1 MLRRDFL
8 KLSAI
13 ACAVST
19 LPAWSRVATAAENE
33 TILAI
38 PPLLEPDAQGNI
50 QITIKQGS
58 SIFIPGKKTST
69 WGYNGDLLGPAL
81 SLRKGQNVNINITN
95 QLPEGTTVH
104 WHGLEISGEQDGG
117 PQAII
122 APGANRKV
130 NFTVDQPESTCWFHP
145 HTHGK
150 TGYQVAMGL
159 AGLVLIKDEDSTKH
173 GLPSSWGVDDI
184 PVILQ
189 DKRLNDDG
197 QIDYQLDVMSAAVGW
212 FGDIMLTNGA
222 TYPKHIA
229 PKGWIRLRLLNGCNA
244 RSLNISTSDGRKMY
258 VVASDGGLLA
268 KPITL
273 TELPILMGERF
284 EVLID
289 ASDGQTF
296 DLVTLPVEQMGMTI
310 APFDRPLPVLRIETT
325 MSPSK
330 GQLPAEL
337 AMMPAIPALAGL
349 NRRQFHLMM
358 DMRLDMQGMMMLREK
373 YGSQAMGSMGGHG
386 AMMGNMEGHG
396 AMMGGGNMMN
406 HGSMNHSSMNHSS
419 MGHGSMNHGNMS
431 GGMGNS
437 DNNCGAAAGELD
449 IHNANTIN
457 GQAFSMEHSAFTA
470 PINQQEIWVISG
482 QGDMMLHPFHVHGTR
497 FRILTENGKPVE
509 PHRQGWKDIV
519 KVEGDVSEVL
529 VEFKHPATAQHP
541 YMAHCHLLEH
551 EDTGMMMGF
560 AVS

>member
-1 MLRRDFL
+1 MLRRDFI

-13 ACAVST
+13 TYAASA
-19 LPAWSRVATAAENE
+19 LPIWSRIAVAAENYP
-33 TILAI
+33 TLAI

-50 QITIKQGS
+50 QLAIKQGAS
-58 SIFIPGKKTST
+58 QFVPGKKTTT

-81 SLRKGQNVNINITN
+81 SLKKGQSVNIHIAN
-95 QLPEGTTVH
+95 QLPEDTTVH

-122 APGANRKV
+122 KPGASRQV
-130 NFTVDQPESTCWFHP
+130 NFTIDQPEATCWFHP

-159 AGLVLIKDEDSTKH
+159 AGLVIIKDEQSDKH
-173 GLPSSWGVDDI
+173 GLPSQWGVDDI

-189 DKRLNDDG
+189 DKRLKDDG

-212 FGDIMLTNGA
+212 FGDLMLTNGA
-222 TYPKHIA
+222 VFPKHVA
-229 PKGWIRLRLLNGCNA
+229 PKSWLRLRLLNGCNA

-268 KPITL
+268 EPIAV

-289 ASDGQTF
+289 ARDGRSF
-296 DLVTLPVEQMGMTI
+296 DLLTLPVNQMGMTI
-310 APFDRPLPVLRIETT
+310 APFNQPLPVLHIETT
-325 MSPSK
+325 MGTGAGKLSE
-330 GQLPAEL
+330 QLATLPAL
-337 AMMPAIPALAGL
+337 PSLAGL
-349 NRRQFHLMM
+349 TRRRFHLMM
-358 DMRLDMQGMMMLREK
+358 DMRLDMQGMMMLRER
-373 YGSQAMGSMGGHG
+373 YGEQAMGHMGGHG
-386 AMMGNMEGHG
+386 GMMQGH
-396 AMMGGGNMMN
+396 MMSNGENGGMGM
-406 HGSMNHSSMNHSS
+406 
-419 MGHGSMNHGNMS
+419 MGHGNM
-431 GGMGNS
+431 GGMRNGGGH
-437 DNNCGAAAGELD
+437 CGTGSGELD

-457 GQAFSMEHSAFTA
+457 GRAFSMTEAAFDA
-470 PINQQEIWVISG
+470 PMNRQEIWVISG
-482 QGDMMLHPFHVHGTR
+482 RGDMMLHPFHVHGTR
-497 FRILTENGKPVE
+497 FRILKENGKVVE

-519 KVEGDVSEVL
+519 KVEGQVSEVL
-529 VEFKHPATAQHP
+529 VEFKHPATKAHP

-560 AVS
+560 TVS

>member
-1 MLRRDFL
+1 MLRRDFI

-13 ACAVST
+13 TYAASA
-19 LPAWSRVATAAENE
+19 LPIWSRIAVAAENYP
-33 TILAI
+33 TLAI

-50 QITIKQGS
+50 QLAIKQGAS
-58 SIFIPGKKTST
+58 QFVPGKKTTT

-81 SLRKGQNVNINITN
+81 SLKKGQSVNIHIAN
-95 QLPEGTTVH
+95 QLPEDTTVH

-122 APGANRKV
+122 KPGASRQV
-130 NFTVDQPESTCWFHP
+130 NFTIDQPEATCWFHP

-159 AGLVLIKDEDSTKH
+159 AGLVIIKDEQSDKH
-173 GLPSSWGVDDI
+173 GLPSQWGVDDI

-189 DKRLNDDG
+189 DKRLKDDG

-212 FGDIMLTNGA
+212 FGDLMLTNGA
-222 TYPKHIA
+222 VFPKHVA
-229 PKGWIRLRLLNGCNA
+229 PKGWLRLRLLNGCNA

-268 KPITL
+268 EPIAV

-289 ASDGQTF
+289 ARDGRSF
-296 DLVTLPVEQMGMTI
+296 DLLTLPVNQMGMTI
-310 APFDRPLPVLRIETT
+310 APFNQPLPVLHIETT
-325 MSPSK
+325 MGTGAGKLSE
-330 GQLPAEL
+330 QLATLPAL
-337 AMMPAIPALAGL
+337 PSLAGL
-349 NRRQFHLMM
+349 TRRRFHLMM
-358 DMRLDMQGMMMLREK
+358 DMRLDMQGMMMLRER
-373 YGSQAMGSMGGHG
+373 YGEQAMGHMGGHG
-386 AMMGNMEGHG
+386 GMMQGH
-396 AMMGGGNMMN
+396 MMSNGENGGMGM
-406 HGSMNHSSMNHSS
+406 
-419 MGHGSMNHGNMS
+419 MGHGNM
-431 GGMGNS
+431 GGMRNGGGH
-437 DNNCGAAAGELD
+437 CGTGSGELD

-457 GQAFSMEHSAFTA
+457 GRAFSMTEAAFDA
-470 PINQQEIWVISG
+470 PMNRQEIWVISG
-482 QGDMMLHPFHVHGTR
+482 RGDMMLHPFHVHGTR
-497 FRILTENGKPVE
+497 FRILKDNGKVVE

-519 KVEGDVSEVL
+519 KVEGQVSEVL
-529 VEFKHPATAQHP
+529 VEFKHPATKAHP

-560 AVS
+560 TVSWGDIT

>member
-1 MLRRDFL
+1 MLRRDFI

-13 ACAVST
+13 TYAASA
-19 LPAWSRVATAAENE
+19 LPIWSRIAVAAENYP
-33 TILAI
+33 TLAI

-50 QITIKQGS
+50 QLAIKQGAS
-58 SIFIPGKKTST
+58 QFVPSKKTTT

-81 SLRKGQNVNINITN
+81 SLKKGQSVNIHIAN
-95 QLPEGTTVH
+95 QLPEDTTVH

-122 APGANRKV
+122 KPGASRQV
-130 NFTVDQPESTCWFHP
+130 NFTIDQPEATCWFHP

-159 AGLVLIKDEDSTKH
+159 AGLVIIKDEQSDKH
-173 GLPSSWGVDDI
+173 GLPSQWGVDDI

-189 DKRLNDDG
+189 DKRLKDDG

-212 FGDIMLTNGA
+212 FGDLMLTNGA
-222 TYPKHIA
+222 VFPKHVA
-229 PKGWIRLRLLNGCNA
+229 PKGWLRLRLLNGCNA

-268 KPITL
+268 EPIAV

-289 ASDGQTF
+289 ARDGRSF
-296 DLVTLPVEQMGMTI
+296 DLLTLPVNQMGMTI
-310 APFDRPLPVLRIETT
+310 APFNQPLPVLHIETT
-325 MSPSK
+325 MGTGAGKLSE
-330 GQLPAEL
+330 QLATLPAL
-337 AMMPAIPALAGL
+337 PSLAGL
-349 NRRQFHLMM
+349 TRRRFHLMM
-358 DMRLDMQGMMMLREK
+358 DMRLDMQGMVMLRER
-373 YGSQAMGSMGGHG
+373 YGEQAMGHMGGHG
-386 AMMGNMEGHG
+386 GMMQGH
-396 AMMGGGNMMN
+396 MMSNGENGGMGM
-406 HGSMNHSSMNHSS
+406 
-419 MGHGSMNHGNMS
+419 MGHGNM
-431 GGMGNS
+431 GGMRNGGGH
-437 DNNCGAAAGELD
+437 CGTGSGELD

-457 GQAFSMEHSAFTA
+457 GRAFSMTEAAFDA
-470 PINQQEIWVISG
+470 PMNRQEIWVISG
-482 QGDMMLHPFHVHGTR
+482 RGDMMLHPFHVHGTR
-497 FRILTENGKPVE
+497 FRILKENGKVVE

-519 KVEGDVSEVL
+519 KVEGQVSEVL
-529 VEFKHPATAQHP
+529 VEFKHPATKAHP

-560 AVS
+560 TVS

>member
-1 MLRRDFL
+1 MLRRDFI

-13 ACAVST
+13 TYAASA
-19 LPAWSRVATAAENE
+19 LPIWSRIAVAAENYP
-33 TILAI
+33 TLAI

-50 QITIKQGS
+50 QLAIKQGAS
-58 SIFIPGKKTST
+58 QFVPGKKTTT

-81 SLRKGQNVNINITN
+81 SLKKGQSVNIHIAN
-95 QLPEGTTVH
+95 QLPEETTVH

-122 APGANRKV
+122 KPGASRQV
-130 NFTVDQPESTCWFHP
+130 NFTIDQPEATCWFHP

-159 AGLVLIKDEDSTKH
+159 AGLVIIKDEQSDKH
-173 GLPSSWGVDDI
+173 GLPSQWGVDDI

-189 DKRLNDDG
+189 DKRLKDDG

-212 FGDIMLTNGA
+212 FGDLMLTNGA
-222 TYPKHIA
+222 VFPKHVA
-229 PKGWIRLRLLNGCNA
+229 PKGWLRLRLLNGCNA

-268 KPITL
+268 EPIAV

-289 ASDGQTF
+289 ARDGRSF
-296 DLVTLPVEQMGMTI
+296 DLLTLPVNQMGMTI
-310 APFDRPLPVLRIETT
+310 APFNQPLPVLHIETT
-325 MSPSK
+325 MGTGAGKLSD
-330 GQLPAEL
+330 QLATLPAL
-337 AMMPAIPALAGL
+337 PSLAGL
-349 NRRQFHLMM
+349 TRRRFHLMM
-358 DMRLDMQGMMMLREK
+358 DMRLDMQGMMMLRER
-373 YGSQAMGSMGGHG
+373 YGEQAMGHMGGHG
-386 AMMGNMEGHG
+386 GMMQGH
-396 AMMGGGNMMN
+396 MMSNGENGGMGM
-406 HGSMNHSSMNHSS
+406 
-419 MGHGSMNHGNMS
+419 MGHGNM
-431 GGMGNS
+431 GGMRNGGGH
-437 DNNCGAAAGELD
+437 CGTGSGELD

-457 GQAFSMEHSAFTA
+457 GRAFSMTEAAFDA
-470 PINQQEIWVISG
+470 PMNRQEIWVISG
-482 QGDMMLHPFHVHGTR
+482 RGDMMLHPFHVHGTR
-497 FRILTENGKPVE
+497 FRILKENGKVVE

-519 KVEGDVSEVL
+519 KVEGQVSEVL
-529 VEFKHPATAQHP
+529 VEFKHPATKAHP

-560 AVS
+560 TVS

>member
-1 MLRRDFL
+1 MLRRDFI

-13 ACAVST
+13 TYAASA
-19 LPAWSRVATAAENE
+19 LPIWSRIAVAAENYP
-33 TILAI
+33 TLAI

-50 QITIKQGS
+50 QLAIKQGAS
-58 SIFIPGKKTST
+58 QFVPGKKTTT

-81 SLRKGQNVNINITN
+81 SLKKGQSVNIHIAN
-95 QLPEGTTVH
+95 QLPEETTVH

-122 APGANRKV
+122 KPGASRQV
-130 NFTVDQPESTCWFHP
+130 NFTIDQPEATCWFHP

-159 AGLVLIKDEDSTKH
+159 AGLVIIKDEQSDKH
-173 GLPSSWGVDDI
+173 GLPSQWGVDDI

-189 DKRLNDDG
+189 DKRLKDDG

-212 FGDIMLTNGA
+212 FGDLMLTNGA
-222 TYPKHIA
+222 VFPKHVA
-229 PKGWIRLRLLNGCNA
+229 PKGWLRLRLLNGCNA

-268 KPITL
+268 EPIAV

-289 ASDGQTF
+289 ARDGRSF
-296 DLVTLPVEQMGMTI
+296 DLLTLPVNQMGMTI
-310 APFDRPLPVLRIETT
+310 APFNQPLPVLHIETT
-325 MSPSK
+325 MGTGAGKLSD
-330 GQLPAEL
+330 QLATLPAL
-337 AMMPAIPALAGL
+337 PSLAGL
-349 NRRQFHLMM
+349 TRRRFHLMM
-358 DMRLDMQGMMMLREK
+358 DMRLDMQGMMMLRER
-373 YGSQAMGSMGGHG
+373 YGEQAMGHMGGHG
-386 AMMGNMEGHG
+386 GMMQGH
-396 AMMGGGNMMN
+396 MMSNGENGGMGM
-406 HGSMNHSSMNHSS
+406 
-419 MGHGSMNHGNMS
+419 MGHGNM
-431 GGMGNS
+431 GGMRNGGGH
-437 DNNCGAAAGELD
+437 CGIGSGELD

-457 GQAFSMEHSAFTA
+457 GRAFSMTEAAFDA
-470 PINQQEIWVISG
+470 PMNRQEIWVISG
-482 QGDMMLHPFHVHGTR
+482 RGDMMLHPFHVHGTR
-497 FRILTENGKPVE
+497 FRILKENGKVVE

-519 KVEGDVSEVL
+519 KVEGQVSEVL
-529 VEFKHPATAQHP
+529 VEFKHPATKAHP

-560 AVS
+560 TVS

>member
-13 ACAVST
+13 TYAASA
-19 LPAWSRVATAAENE
+19 LPIWSRIAVAAENYP
-33 TILAI
+33 TLAI

-50 QITIKQGS
+50 QLAIKQGTS
-58 SIFIPGKKTST
+58 QFVPGKKTTT
-69 WGYNGDLLGPAL
+69 WGYNGDLLGPAI
-81 SLRKGQNVNINITN
+81 SLKNGQSVNINIVN
-95 QLPEGTTVH
+95 QLPEDTTVH

-122 APGANRKV
+122 QPGASRNV
-130 NFTVDQPESTCWFHP
+130 NFTVNQSEATCWFHP

-159 AGLVLIKDEDSTKH
+159 AGLVLIQDDDTAKH
-173 GLPSSWGVDDI
+173 GLPNAWGVDDI

-189 DKRLNDDG
+189 DKRLKDDG

-212 FGDIMLTNGA
+212 FGDLMLTNG
-222 TYPKHIA
+222 TVYPKHVA

-258 VVASDGGLLA
+258 VIASDGGLLA
-268 KPITL
+268 EPVGL

-289 ASDGQTF
+289 ASDGRAF
-296 DLVTLPVEQMGMTI
+296 DLVTLPVGQMGMTI
-310 APFDRPLPVLRIETT
+310 APFDQPLPVLRIETT
-325 MSPSK
+325 LTNGEGKLPST
-330 GQLPAEL
+330 L
-337 AMMPAIPALAGL
+337 AAISAIPSLAGL
-349 NRRQFHLMM
+349 NRRRFHLMM

-373 YGSQAMGSMGGHG
+373 YGAQAMGNMGGHG
-386 AMMGNMEGHG
+386 AMMSNMGHG
-396 AMMGGGNMMN
+396 AMMNNGT
-406 HGSMNHSSMNHSS
+406 
-419 MGHGSMNHGNMS
+419 MNHGNMS
-431 GGMGNS
+431 QGNMGSGNMRGGMGNGGH
-437 DNNCGAAAGELD
+437 CGTGTGDLD

-457 GQAFSMEHSAFTA
+457 GQVFSMTHPAFDA
-470 PINQQEIWVISG
+470 PMNRQEIWVVSG
-482 QGDMMLHPFHVHGTR
+482 RGDMMLHPFHVHGTR
-497 FRILTENGKPVE
+497 FRILKENGQAVE

-519 KVEGDVSEVL
+519 KVEGQVSEIL
-529 VEFKHPATAQHP
+529 VEFKHPATKEHP

-551 EDTGMMMGF
+551 EDTGMMLGF
-560 AVS
+560 TVS

>member
-1 MLRRDFL
+1 MLRRDFI

-13 ACAVST
+13 TYAASA
-19 LPAWSRVATAAENE
+19 LPIWSRIAVAAENYP
-33 TILAI
+33 TLAI

-50 QITIKQGS
+50 QLAIKQGAS
-58 SIFIPGKKTST
+58 QFVPGKKTTT

-81 SLRKGQNVNINITN
+81 SLKKGQSVNIHIAN
-95 QLPEGTTVH
+95 QLPEDTTVH

-122 APGANRKV
+122 KPGASRQV
-130 NFTVDQPESTCWFHP
+130 NFTIDQPEATCWFHP

-159 AGLVLIKDEDSTKH
+159 AGLVIIKDEQSDKH
-173 GLPSSWGVDDI
+173 GLPSQWGVDDI

-189 DKRLNDDG
+189 DKRLKDDG

-212 FGDIMLTNGA
+212 FGDLMLTNGA
-222 TYPKHIA
+222 VFPKHVA
-229 PKGWIRLRLLNGCNA
+229 PKGWLRLRLLNGCNA

-268 KPITL
+268 EPIAV

-289 ASDGQTF
+289 ARDGRSF
-296 DLVTLPVEQMGMTI
+296 DLLTLPVNQMGMTI
-310 APFDRPLPVLRIETT
+310 APFNQPLPVLHIETT
-325 MSPSK
+325 MGTGAGKLSE
-330 GQLPAEL
+330 QLATLPAL
-337 AMMPAIPALAGL
+337 PSLAGL
-349 NRRQFHLMM
+349 TRRRFHLMM
-358 DMRLDMQGMMMLREK
+358 DMRLDMQGMMMLRER
-373 YGSQAMGSMGGHG
+373 YGEQAMGHMGGHG
-386 AMMGNMEGHG
+386 GMMQGH
-396 AMMGGGNMMN
+396 MMSNGENGGMGM
-406 HGSMNHSSMNHSS
+406 
-419 MGHGSMNHGNMS
+419 MGHGNM
-431 GGMGNS
+431 GGMRNGGGH
-437 DNNCGAAAGELD
+437 CGTGSGELD

-457 GQAFSMEHSAFTA
+457 GRAFSMTEAAFDA
-470 PINQQEIWVISG
+470 PMNRQEIWVISG
-482 QGDMMLHPFHVHGTR
+482 RGDMMLHPFHVHGTR
-497 FRILTENGKPVE
+497 FRILKDNGKVVE

-519 KVEGDVSEVL
+519 KVEGQVSEVL
-529 VEFKHPATAQHP
+529 VEFKHPATKAHP

-560 AVS
+560 TVS

>member
-1 MLRRDFL
+1 MLRRDFI

-13 ACAVST
+13 TYAASA
-19 LPAWSRVATAAENE
+19 LPIWSRIAVAAENYP
-33 TILAI
+33 TLAI

-50 QITIKQGS
+50 QLAIKQGAS
-58 SIFIPGKKTST
+58 QFVPGKKTTT

-81 SLRKGQNVNINITN
+81 SLKKGQSVNIHIAN
-95 QLPEGTTVH
+95 QLPEETTVH

-122 APGANRKV
+122 KPGASRQV
-130 NFTVDQPESTCWFHP
+130 NFTIDQPEATCWFHP

-159 AGLVLIKDEDSTKH
+159 AGLVIIKDEQSGKH
-173 GLPSSWGVDDI
+173 GLPSQWGVDDI

-189 DKRLNDDG
+189 DKRLKDDG

-212 FGDIMLTNGA
+212 FGDLMLTNGA
-222 TYPKHIA
+222 VFPKHVA
-229 PKGWIRLRLLNGCNA
+229 PKGWLRLRLLNGCNA

-268 KPITL
+268 EPIAV

-289 ASDGQTF
+289 ARDGRSF
-296 DLVTLPVEQMGMTI
+296 DLLTLPVNQMGMTI
-310 APFDRPLPVLRIETT
+310 APFNQPLPVLHIETT
-325 MSPSK
+325 MGIGAGKLSE
-330 GQLPAEL
+330 QLATLPAL
-337 AMMPAIPALAGL
+337 PSLAGL
-349 NRRQFHLMM
+349 TRRRFHLMM
-358 DMRLDMQGMMMLREK
+358 DMRLDMQGMMMLRER
-373 YGSQAMGSMGGHG
+373 YGEQAMGHMGGHG
-386 AMMGNMEGHG
+386 GMMQGH
-396 AMMGGGNMMN
+396 MMSNGENGGMGM
-406 HGSMNHSSMNHSS
+406 
-419 MGHGSMNHGNMS
+419 MGHGNM
-431 GGMGNS
+431 GGMRNGGGH
-437 DNNCGAAAGELD
+437 CGTGSGELD

-457 GQAFSMEHSAFTA
+457 GRAFSMTEAAFDA
-470 PINQQEIWVISG
+470 PMNRQEIWVISG
-482 QGDMMLHPFHVHGTR
+482 RGDMMLHPFHVHGTR
-497 FRILTENGKPVE
+497 FRILKENGKVVE

-519 KVEGDVSEVL
+519 KVEGQVSEVL
-529 VEFKHPATAQHP
+529 VEFKHPATKAHP

-560 AVS
+560 TVS

>member
-1 MLRRDFL
+1 MLRRDFI

-13 ACAVST
+13 TYAASA
-19 LPAWSRVATAAENE
+19 LPIWSRIAVAAENYP
-33 TILAI
+33 TLAI

-50 QITIKQGS
+50 QLAIKQGAS
-58 SIFIPGKKTST
+58 QFVPGKKTTT

-81 SLRKGQNVNINITN
+81 SLKKGQSVNIHIAN
-95 QLPEGTTVH
+95 QLPEETTVH

-122 APGANRKV
+122 KPGASRQV
-130 NFTVDQPESTCWFHP
+130 NFTIDQPEATCWFHP

-159 AGLVLIKDEDSTKH
+159 AGLVIIKDEQSDKH
-173 GLPSSWGVDDI
+173 GLPSQWGVDDI

-189 DKRLNDDG
+189 DKRLKDDG

-212 FGDIMLTNGA
+212 FGDLMLTNGA
-222 TYPKHIA
+222 VFPKHVA
-229 PKGWIRLRLLNGCNA
+229 PKGWLRLRLLNGCNA

-268 KPITL
+268 EPIAV

-289 ASDGQTF
+289 ARDGRSF
-296 DLVTLPVEQMGMTI
+296 DLLTLPVNQMGMTI
-310 APFDRPLPVLRIETT
+310 APFNQPLPVLHIETT
-325 MSPSK
+325 MGTGAGKLSE
-330 GQLPAEL
+330 QLATLPAL
-337 AMMPAIPALAGL
+337 PSLAGL
-349 NRRQFHLMM
+349 TRRRFHLMM
-358 DMRLDMQGMMMLREK
+358 DMRLDMQGMMMLRER
-373 YGSQAMGSMGGHG
+373 YGEQAMGHMGGHG
-386 AMMGNMEGHG
+386 GMMQGH
-396 AMMGGGNMMN
+396 MMSNGENGGMGM
-406 HGSMNHSSMNHSS
+406 
-419 MGHGSMNHGNMS
+419 MGHGNM
-431 GGMGNS
+431 GGMRNGGGH
-437 DNNCGAAAGELD
+437 CGTGSGELD

-457 GQAFSMEHSAFTA
+457 GRAFSMTEAAFDA
-470 PINQQEIWVISG
+470 PMNRQEIWVISG
-482 QGDMMLHPFHVHGTR
+482 RGDMMLHPFHVHGTR
-497 FRILTENGKPVE
+497 FRILKENGKVVE

-519 KVEGDVSEVL
+519 KVEGQVSEVL
-529 VEFKHPATAQHP
+529 VEFKHPATKAHP

-560 AVS
+560 TVSWGDIT

>member
-1 MLRRDFL
+1 MLRRDFI

-13 ACAVST
+13 TYAASA
-19 LPAWSRVATAAENE
+19 LPIWSRIAVAAENYP
-33 TILAI
+33 TLAI

-50 QITIKQGS
+50 QLAIKQGAS
-58 SIFIPGKKTST
+58 QFVPGKKTTT

-81 SLRKGQNVNINITN
+81 SLKKGQSVNIHIAN
-95 QLPEGTTVH
+95 QLPEETTVH

-122 APGANRKV
+122 KPGASRQV
-130 NFTVDQPESTCWFHP
+130 NFTIDQPEATCWFHP

-159 AGLVLIKDEDSTKH
+159 AGLVIIKDEQSDKH
-173 GLPSSWGVDDI
+173 GLPSQWGVDDI

-189 DKRLNDDG
+189 DKRLKDDG

-212 FGDIMLTNGA
+212 FGDLMLTNGA
-222 TYPKHIA
+222 VFPKHVA
-229 PKGWIRLRLLNGCNA
+229 PKGWLRLRLLNGCNA

-268 KPITL
+268 EPIAV

-289 ASDGQTF
+289 ARDGRSF
-296 DLVTLPVEQMGMTI
+296 DLLTLPVNQMGMTI
-310 APFDRPLPVLRIETT
+310 APFNQPLPVLHIETT
-325 MSPSK
+325 MGTGAGKLSE
-330 GQLPAEL
+330 QLATLPAL
-337 AMMPAIPALAGL
+337 PSLAGL
-349 NRRQFHLMM
+349 TRRRFHLMM
-358 DMRLDMQGMMMLREK
+358 DMRLDMQGMMMLRER
-373 YGSQAMGSMGGHG
+373 YGEQAMGHMGGHG
-386 AMMGNMEGHG
+386 GMMQGY
-396 AMMGGGNMMN
+396 MMSNGENGGMGM
-406 HGSMNHSSMNHSS
+406 
-419 MGHGSMNHGNMS
+419 MGHGNM
-431 GGMGNS
+431 GGMRNGGGH
-437 DNNCGAAAGELD
+437 CGTGSGELD

-457 GQAFSMEHSAFTA
+457 GRAFSMTEAAFDA
-470 PINQQEIWVISG
+470 PMNRQEIWVISG
-482 QGDMMLHPFHVHGTR
+482 RGDMMLHPFHVHGTR
-497 FRILTENGKPVE
+497 FRILKENGKVVE

-519 KVEGDVSEVL
+519 KVEGQVSEVL
-529 VEFKHPATAQHP
+529 VEFKHPATKAHP

-560 AVS
+560 TVS

>member
-1 MLRRDFL
+1 MLRRDFI

-13 ACAVST
+13 TYAASA
-19 LPAWSRVATAAENE
+19 LPIWSRIAVAAENYP
-33 TILAI
+33 TLAI

-50 QITIKQGS
+50 QLAIKQGAS
-58 SIFIPGKKTST
+58 QFVPGKKTTT

-81 SLRKGQNVNINITN
+81 SLKKGQSVNIHIAN
-95 QLPEGTTVH
+95 QLPEETTVH

-122 APGANRKV
+122 KPGASRQV
-130 NFTVDQPESTCWFHP
+130 NFTIDQPEATCWFHP

-159 AGLVLIKDEDSTKH
+159 AGLVIIKDEQSDKH
-173 GLPSSWGVDDI
+173 GLPSQWGVDDI

-189 DKRLNDDG
+189 DKRLKDDG

-212 FGDIMLTNGA
+212 FGDLMLTNGA
-222 TYPKHIA
+222 VFPKHVA
-229 PKGWIRLRLLNGCNA
+229 PKGWLRLRLLNGCNA

-268 KPITL
+268 EPIAV

-289 ASDGQTF
+289 ARDGRSF
-296 DLVTLPVEQMGMTI
+296 DLLTLPVNQMGMTI
-310 APFDRPLPVLRIETT
+310 APFNQPLPVLHIETT
-325 MSPSK
+325 MGTGTGKLSE
-330 GQLPAEL
+330 QLATLPAL
-337 AMMPAIPALAGL
+337 PSLAGL
-349 NRRQFHLMM
+349 TRRRFHLMM
-358 DMRLDMQGMMMLREK
+358 DMRLDMQGMMMLRER
-373 YGSQAMGSMGGHG
+373 YGEQAMGHMGGHG
-386 AMMGNMEGHG
+386 GMMQGH
-396 AMMGGGNMMN
+396 MMSNGENGGMGM
-406 HGSMNHSSMNHSS
+406 
-419 MGHGSMNHGNMS
+419 MGHGNM
-431 GGMGNS
+431 GGMRNGGGH
-437 DNNCGAAAGELD
+437 CGTGSGELD

-457 GQAFSMEHSAFTA
+457 GRAFSMTEAAFDA
-470 PINQQEIWVISG
+470 PMNRQEIWVISG
-482 QGDMMLHPFHVHGTR
+482 RGDMMLHPFHVHGTR
-497 FRILTENGKPVE
+497 FRILKENGKVVE

-519 KVEGDVSEVL
+519 KVEGQVSEVL
-529 VEFKHPATAQHP
+529 VEFKHPATKAHP

-560 AVS
+560 TVSWGDIT

>member
-13 ACAVST
+13 TYAASA
-19 LPAWSRVATAAENE
+19 LPIWSRIAVAAENYP
-33 TILAI
+33 TLAI

-50 QITIKQGS
+50 QLAIKQGTS
-58 SIFIPGKKTST
+58 QFVPGKKTTT
-69 WGYNGDLLGPAL
+69 WGYNGDLLGPAI
-81 SLRKGQNVNINITN
+81 SLKNGQSVNINIVN
-95 QLPEGTTVH
+95 QLAEDTTVH

-122 APGANRKV
+122 QPGATRKV
-130 NFTVDQPESTCWFHP
+130 NFTIDQSEATCWFHP

-159 AGLVLIKDEDSTKH
+159 AGLVLIKDENSEKH
-173 GLPSSWGVDDI
+173 GLPSHWGVDDI

-189 DKRLNDDG
+189 DKRLKDDG

-212 FGDIMLTNGA
+212 FGDLMLTNGA
-222 TYPKHIA
+222 VYPKHVA

-268 KPITL
+268 EPVAL

-289 ASDGQTF
+289 VSDGHAF
-296 DLVTLPVEQMGMTI
+296 DLVTLPVGQMGMTI
-310 APFDRPLPVLRIETT
+310 APFDQPLPVLRIETT
-325 MSPSK
+325 LTNGEGKLPST
-330 GQLPAEL
+330 L
-337 AMMPAIPALAGL
+337 AAISAVPSLAGL
-349 NRRQFHLMM
+349 NRRRFHLMM

-373 YGSQAMGSMGGHG
+373 YGAQAMGNMGGHG
-386 AMMGNMEGHG
+386 AMMGNMDHG
-396 AMMGGGNMMN
+396 AMMNSGNMN
-406 HGSMNHSSMNHSS
+406 HGNMSQGN
-419 MGHGSMNHGNMS
+419 MNHGNMS
-431 GGMGNS
+431 GGMGNGGH
-437 DNNCGAAAGELD
+437 CGTGAGDLD

-457 GQAFSMEHSAFTA
+457 GQVFSMTHPAFDA
-470 PINQQEIWVISG
+470 PMNRQEIWVVSG
-482 QGDMMLHPFHVHGTR
+482 RGDMMLHPFHVHGTR
-497 FRILTENGKPVE
+497 FRILKENGQAVE

-519 KVEGDVSEVL
+519 KVEGQVSEIL
-529 VEFKHPATAQHP
+529 VEFKHPATKEHP

-551 EDTGMMMGF
+551 EDTGMMLGF
-560 AVS
+560 TVS

>member
-1 MLRRDFL
+1 MLRRDFI

-13 ACAVST
+13 TYAASA
-19 LPAWSRVATAAENE
+19 LPIWSRIAVAAENYP
-33 TILAI
+33 TLAI

-50 QITIKQGS
+50 QLAIKQGAS
-58 SIFIPGKKTST
+58 QFVPGKKTTT

-81 SLRKGQNVNINITN
+81 SLKKGQSVNIHIAN
-95 QLPEGTTVH
+95 QLPEETTVH

-122 APGANRKV
+122 KPGASRQV
-130 NFTVDQPESTCWFHP
+130 NFTIDQPEATCWFHP

-159 AGLVLIKDEDSTKH
+159 AGLVIIKDEQSDKH
-173 GLPSSWGVDDI
+173 GLPSQWGVDDI

-189 DKRLNDDG
+189 DKRLKDDG

-212 FGDIMLTNGA
+212 FGDLMLTNGA
-222 TYPKHIA
+222 VFPKHVA
-229 PKGWIRLRLLNGCNA
+229 PKGWLRLRLLNGCNA

-268 KPITL
+268 EPIAV

-289 ASDGQTF
+289 ARDGRSF
-296 DLVTLPVEQMGMTI
+296 DLLTLPVNQMGMTI
-310 APFDRPLPVLRIETT
+310 APFNQPLPVLHIETT
-325 MSPSK
+325 MGTGAGKLSE
-330 GQLPAEL
+330 QLATLPAL
-337 AMMPAIPALAGL
+337 PSLAGL
-349 NRRQFHLMM
+349 TRRRFHLMM
-358 DMRLDMQGMMMLREK
+358 DMRLDMQGMMMLRER
-373 YGSQAMGSMGGHG
+373 YGEQAMGHMGGHG
-386 AMMGNMEGHG
+386 GMMQGH
-396 AMMGGGNMMN
+396 MMSNGENGGMGM
-406 HGSMNHSSMNHSS
+406 
-419 MGHGSMNHGNMS
+419 MGHGNM
-431 GGMGNS
+431 GGMRNGGGH
-437 DNNCGAAAGELD
+437 CGTGSGELD

-457 GQAFSMEHSAFTA
+457 GRAFSMTEAAFDA
-470 PINQQEIWVISG
+470 PMNSQEIWVISG
-482 QGDMMLHPFHVHGTR
+482 RGDMMLHPFHVHGTR
-497 FRILTENGKPVE
+497 FRILKENGKVVE

-519 KVEGDVSEVL
+519 KVEGQVSEVL
-529 VEFKHPATAQHP
+529 VEFKHPATKAHP

-560 AVS
+560 TVS

>member
-1 MLRRDFL
+1 MLRRDFI

-13 ACAVST
+13 TYAASA
-19 LPAWSRVATAAENE
+19 LPIWSRIAVAAENYP
-33 TILAI
+33 TLAI

-50 QITIKQGS
+50 QLAIKQGAS
-58 SIFIPGKKTST
+58 QFVPGKKTTT

-81 SLRKGQNVNINITN
+81 SLKKGQSVNIHIAN
-95 QLPEGTTVH
+95 QLPEETTVH

-122 APGANRKV
+122 KPGASRQV
-130 NFTVDQPESTCWFHP
+130 NFTIDQPEATCWFHP

-159 AGLVLIKDEDSTKH
+159 AGLVIIKDEQSDKH
-173 GLPSSWGVDDI
+173 GLPSQWGVDDI

-189 DKRLNDDG
+189 DKRLKDDG

-212 FGDIMLTNGA
+212 FGDLMLTNGA
-222 TYPKHIA
+222 VFPKHVA
-229 PKGWIRLRLLNGCNA
+229 PKGWLRLRLLNGCNA

-268 KPITL
+268 EPIAV

-289 ASDGQTF
+289 ARDGRSF
-296 DLVTLPVEQMGMTI
+296 DLLTLPVNQMGMTI
-310 APFDRPLPVLRIETT
+310 APFNQPLPVLHIETT
-325 MSPSK
+325 MGTGAGKLSE
-330 GQLPAEL
+330 QLATLPAL
-337 AMMPAIPALAGL
+337 PSLAGL
-349 NRRQFHLMM
+349 TRRRFHLMM
-358 DMRLDMQGMMMLREK
+358 DMRLDMQGMMMLRER
-373 YGSQAMGSMGGHG
+373 YGEQAMGHMGGHG
-386 AMMGNMEGHG
+386 GMMQGH
-396 AMMGGGNMMN
+396 MMSNGENGGMGM
-406 HGSMNHSSMNHSS
+406 
-419 MGHGSMNHGNMS
+419 MGHGNM
-431 GGMGNS
+431 GGMRNGGGH
-437 DNNCGAAAGELD
+437 CGTGSGELD

-457 GQAFSMEHSAFTA
+457 GRAFSMTEAAFDA
-470 PINQQEIWVISG
+470 PMNRQEIWVISG
-482 QGDMMLHPFHVHGTR
+482 RGDMMLHPFHVHGTR
-497 FRILTENGKPVE
+497 FRILKENGKVVE

-519 KVEGDVSEVL
+519 KVEGQVSEVL
-529 VEFKHPATAQHP
+529 VEFKHPATKAHP

-560 AVS
+560 TVS

>member
-1 MLRRDFL
+1 MLRRDFI

-13 ACAVST
+13 TYAASA
-19 LPAWSRVATAAENE
+19 LPIWSRIAVAAENYP
-33 TILAI
+33 TLAI

-50 QITIKQGS
+50 QLAIKQGAS
-58 SIFIPGKKTST
+58 QFVPGKKTTT

-81 SLRKGQNVNINITN
+81 SLKKGQSVNIHIAN
-95 QLPEGTTVH
+95 QLPEDTTVH

-122 APGANRKV
+122 KPGASRQV
-130 NFTVDQPESTCWFHP
+130 NFTIDQPEATCWFHP

-159 AGLVLIKDEDSTKH
+159 AGLVIIKDEQSDKH
-173 GLPSSWGVDDI
+173 GLPSQWGVDDI

-189 DKRLNDDG
+189 DKRLKDDG

-212 FGDIMLTNGA
+212 FGDLMLTNGA
-222 TYPKHIA
+222 VFPKHVA
-229 PKGWIRLRLLNGCNA
+229 PKGWLRLRLLNGCNA

-268 KPITL
+268 ELIAV

-289 ASDGQTF
+289 ARDGRSF
-296 DLVTLPVEQMGMTI
+296 DLLTLPVNQMGMTI
-310 APFDRPLPVLRIETT
+310 APFNQPLPVLHIETT
-325 MSPSK
+325 MGTGAGKLSE
-330 GQLPAEL
+330 QLATLPAL
-337 AMMPAIPALAGL
+337 PSLAGL
-349 NRRQFHLMM
+349 TRRRFHLMM
-358 DMRLDMQGMMMLREK
+358 DMRLDMQGMMMLRER
-373 YGSQAMGSMGGHG
+373 YGEQAMGHMGGHG
-386 AMMGNMEGHG
+386 GMMQGH
-396 AMMGGGNMMN
+396 MMSNGENGGMGM
-406 HGSMNHSSMNHSS
+406 
-419 MGHGSMNHGNMS
+419 MGHGNM
-431 GGMGNS
+431 GGMRNGGGH
-437 DNNCGAAAGELD
+437 CGTGSGELD

-457 GQAFSMEHSAFTA
+457 GRAFSMTEAAFDA
-470 PINQQEIWVISG
+470 PMNHQEIWVISG
-482 QGDMMLHPFHVHGTR
+482 RGDMMLHPFHVHGTR
-497 FRILTENGKPVE
+497 FRILKENGKVVE

-519 KVEGDVSEVL
+519 KVEGQVSEVL
-529 VEFKHPATAQHP
+529 VEFKHPATKAHP

-560 AVS
+560 TVS

>member
-1 MLRRDFL
+1 MLRRDFI

-13 ACAVST
+13 TYAASA
-19 LPAWSRVATAAENE
+19 LPIWSRIAVAAENYP
-33 TILAI
+33 TLAI

-50 QITIKQGS
+50 QLAIKQGAS
-58 SIFIPGKKTST
+58 QFVPGKKTTT

-81 SLRKGQNVNINITN
+81 SLKKGQSVNIHIAN
-95 QLPEGTTVH
+95 QLPEETTVH

-122 APGANRKV
+122 KPGASRQV
-130 NFTVDQPESTCWFHP
+130 NFTIDQPEATCWFHP

-159 AGLVLIKDEDSTKH
+159 AGLVIIKDEQSGKH
-173 GLPSSWGVDDI
+173 GLPSQWGVDDI

-189 DKRLNDDG
+189 DKRLKDDG

-212 FGDIMLTNGA
+212 FGDLMLTNGA
-222 TYPKHIA
+222 VFPKHVA
-229 PKGWIRLRLLNGCNA
+229 PKGWLRLRLLNGCNA

-268 KPITL
+268 EPIAV

-289 ASDGQTF
+289 ARDGRSF
-296 DLVTLPVEQMGMTI
+296 DLLTLPVNQMGMTI
-310 APFDRPLPVLRIETT
+310 APFNQPLPVLHIETT
-325 MSPSK
+325 MGTGAGKLSE
-330 GQLPAEL
+330 QLATLPAL
-337 AMMPAIPALAGL
+337 PSLAGL
-349 NRRQFHLMM
+349 TRRRFHLMM
-358 DMRLDMQGMMMLREK
+358 DMRLDMQGMMMLRER
-373 YGSQAMGSMGGHG
+373 YGEQAMGHMGGHG
-386 AMMGNMEGHG
+386 GMMQGH
-396 AMMGGGNMMN
+396 MMSNGENGGMGM
-406 HGSMNHSSMNHSS
+406 
-419 MGHGSMNHGNMS
+419 MGHGNM
-431 GGMGNS
+431 GGMRNGGGH
-437 DNNCGAAAGELD
+437 CGTGSGELD

-457 GQAFSMEHSAFTA
+457 GRAFSMTEAAFDA
-470 PINQQEIWVISG
+470 PMNRQEIWVISG
-482 QGDMMLHPFHVHGTR
+482 RGDMMLHPFHVHGTR
-497 FRILTENGKPVE
+497 FRILKENGKVVE

-519 KVEGDVSEVL
+519 KVEGQVSEVL
-529 VEFKHPATAQHP
+529 VEFKHPATKAHP

-560 AVS
+560 TVSWGDIT

>member
-1 MLRRDFL
+1 MLRRDFI

-13 ACAVST
+13 TYAASA
-19 LPAWSRVATAAENE
+19 LPIWSRIAVAAENYP
-33 TILAI
+33 TLAI

-50 QITIKQGS
+50 QLAIKQGAS
-58 SIFIPGKKTST
+58 QFVPGKKTTT

-81 SLRKGQNVNINITN
+81 SLKKGQSVNIHIAN
-95 QLPEGTTVH
+95 QLPEETTVH

-122 APGANRKV
+122 KPGASRQV
-130 NFTVDQPESTCWFHP
+130 NFTIDQPEATCWFHP

-159 AGLVLIKDEDSTKH
+159 AGLVIIKDEQSDKH
-173 GLPSSWGVDDI
+173 GLPSQWGVDDI

-189 DKRLNDDG
+189 DKRLKDDG

-212 FGDIMLTNGA
+212 FGDLMLTNGA
-222 TYPKHIA
+222 VFPKHVA
-229 PKGWIRLRLLNGCNA
+229 PKGWLRLRLLNGCNA

-268 KPITL
+268 EPITV

-289 ASDGQTF
+289 ARDGRSF
-296 DLVTLPVEQMGMTI
+296 DLLTLPVNQMGMTI
-310 APFDRPLPVLRIETT
+310 APFNQPLPVLHIETT
-325 MSPSK
+325 MGTGAGKLSE
-330 GQLPAEL
+330 QLATLPAL
-337 AMMPAIPALAGL
+337 PSLAGL
-349 NRRQFHLMM
+349 TRRRFHLMM
-358 DMRLDMQGMMMLREK
+358 DMRLDMQGMMMLRER
-373 YGSQAMGSMGGHG
+373 YGEQAMGHMGGHG
-386 AMMGNMEGHG
+386 GMMQGH
-396 AMMGGGNMMN
+396 MMSNGENGGIGM
-406 HGSMNHSSMNHSS
+406 
-419 MGHGSMNHGNMS
+419 MGHGNM
-431 GGMGNS
+431 GGMRNGGGH
-437 DNNCGAAAGELD
+437 CGTGSGELD

-457 GQAFSMEHSAFTA
+457 GRAFSMTEAAFDA
-470 PINQQEIWVISG
+470 PMNRQEIWVISG
-482 QGDMMLHPFHVHGTR
+482 RGDMMLHPFHVHGTR
-497 FRILTENGKPVE
+497 FRILKENGKVVE

-519 KVEGDVSEVL
+519 KVEGQVSEVL
-529 VEFKHPATAQHP
+529 VEFKHPATKAHP

-560 AVS
+560 TVS

>member
-1 MLRRDFL
+1 MLRRDFI

-13 ACAVST
+13 TYAASA
-19 LPAWSRVATAAENE
+19 LPIWSRIAVAAENYP
-33 TILAI
+33 TLAI

-50 QITIKQGS
+50 QLAIKQGAS
-58 SIFIPGKKTST
+58 QFVPGKKTTT

-81 SLRKGQNVNINITN
+81 SLKKGQSVNIHIAN
-95 QLPEGTTVH
+95 QLPEETTVH

-122 APGANRKV
+122 KPGASRQV
-130 NFTVDQPESTCWFHP
+130 NFTIDQPEATCWFHP

-159 AGLVLIKDEDSTKH
+159 AGLVIIKDEQSDKH
-173 GLPSSWGVDDI
+173 GLPSQWGVDDI

-189 DKRLNDDG
+189 DKRLKDDG

-212 FGDIMLTNGA
+212 FGDLMLTNGA
-222 TYPKHIA
+222 VFPKHVA
-229 PKGWIRLRLLNGCNA
+229 PKGWLRLRLLNGCNA

-268 KPITL
+268 EPIAV

-289 ASDGQTF
+289 ARDGRSF
-296 DLVTLPVEQMGMTI
+296 DLLTLPVNQMGMTI
-310 APFDRPLPVLRIETT
+310 APFNQPLPVLHIETT
-325 MSPSK
+325 MGTGAGK
-330 GQLPAEL
+330 LFEQLATLPAL
-337 AMMPAIPALAGL
+337 PSLAGL
-349 NRRQFHLMM
+349 TRRRFHLMM
-358 DMRLDMQGMMMLREK
+358 DMRLDMQGMMMLRER
-373 YGSQAMGSMGGHG
+373 YGEQAMGHMGGHG
-386 AMMGNMEGHG
+386 GMMQGH
-396 AMMGGGNMMN
+396 MMSNGENGGMGM
-406 HGSMNHSSMNHSS
+406 
-419 MGHGSMNHGNMS
+419 MGHGNM
-431 GGMGNS
+431 GGMRNGGGH
-437 DNNCGAAAGELD
+437 CGTGSGELD

-457 GQAFSMEHSAFTA
+457 GRAFSMTEAAFDA
-470 PINQQEIWVISG
+470 PMNRQEIWVISG
-482 QGDMMLHPFHVHGTR
+482 RGDMMLHPFHVHGTR
-497 FRILTENGKPVE
+497 FRILKENGKVVE

-519 KVEGDVSEVL
+519 KVEGQVSEVL
-529 VEFKHPATAQHP
+529 VEFKHLATKAHP

-560 AVS
+560 TVS

>member
-1 MLRRDFL
+1 MLRRDFI

-13 ACAVST
+13 TYAASA
-19 LPAWSRVATAAENE
+19 LPIWSRIAVAAENYP
-33 TILAI
+33 TLAI

-50 QITIKQGS
+50 QLAIKQGAS
-58 SIFIPGKKTST
+58 QFVPGKKTTT

-81 SLRKGQNVNINITN
+81 SMKKGQSVNIHIAN
-95 QLPEGTTVH
+95 QLPEETTVH

-122 APGANRKV
+122 KPGASRQV
-130 NFTVDQPESTCWFHP
+130 NFTIDQPEATCWFHP

-159 AGLVLIKDEDSTKH
+159 AGLVIIKDEQSDKH
-173 GLPSSWGVDDI
+173 GLPSQWGVDDI

-189 DKRLNDDG
+189 DKRLKDDG

-212 FGDIMLTNGA
+212 FGDLMLTNGA
-222 TYPKHIA
+222 VFPKHVA
-229 PKGWIRLRLLNGCNA
+229 PKGWLRLRLLNGCNA

-268 KPITL
+268 EPIAV

-289 ASDGQTF
+289 ARDGRSF
-296 DLVTLPVEQMGMTI
+296 DLLTLPVNQMGMTI
-310 APFDRPLPVLRIETT
+310 APFNQPLPVLHIETT
-325 MSPSK
+325 MGTGAGKLSE
-330 GQLPAEL
+330 QLATLPAL
-337 AMMPAIPALAGL
+337 PSLAGL
-349 NRRQFHLMM
+349 TRRRFHLMM
-358 DMRLDMQGMMMLREK
+358 DMRLDMQGMMMLRER
-373 YGSQAMGSMGGHG
+373 YGEQAMGHMGGHG
-386 AMMGNMEGHG
+386 GMMQGH
-396 AMMGGGNMMN
+396 MMSNGENGGMGM
-406 HGSMNHSSMNHSS
+406 
-419 MGHGSMNHGNMS
+419 MGHGNM
-431 GGMGNS
+431 GGMRNGGGH
-437 DNNCGAAAGELD
+437 CGTGSGELD

-457 GQAFSMEHSAFTA
+457 GRAFSMTEAAFDA
-470 PINQQEIWVISG
+470 PMNRQEIWVISG
-482 QGDMMLHPFHVHGTR
+482 RGDMMLHPFHVHGTR
-497 FRILTENGKPVE
+497 FRILKENGKVVE

-519 KVEGDVSEVL
+519 KVEGQVSEVL
-529 VEFKHPATAQHP
+529 VEFKHPTTKAHP

-560 AVS
+560 TVS

>member
-1 MLRRDFL
+1 MLRRDFI

-13 ACAVST
+13 TYAASA
-19 LPAWSRVATAAENE
+19 LPIWSRIAVAAENYP
-33 TILAI
+33 TLAI

-50 QITIKQGS
+50 QLAIKQGAS
-58 SIFIPGKKTST
+58 QFVPGKKTTT

-81 SLRKGQNVNINITN
+81 SMKKGQSVNIHIAN
-95 QLPEGTTVH
+95 QLPEETTVH

-122 APGANRKV
+122 KPGASRQV
-130 NFTVDQPESTCWFHP
+130 NFTIDQPEATCWFHP

-159 AGLVLIKDEDSTKH
+159 AGLVIIKDEQSDKH
-173 GLPSSWGVDDI
+173 GLPSQWGVDDI

-189 DKRLNDDG
+189 DKRLKDDG

-212 FGDIMLTNGA
+212 FGDLMLTNGA
-222 TYPKHIA
+222 VFPKHVA
-229 PKGWIRLRLLNGCNA
+229 PKGWLRLRLLNGCNA

-268 KPITL
+268 EPIAV

-289 ASDGQTF
+289 ARDGRSF
-296 DLVTLPVEQMGMTI
+296 DLLTLPVNQMGMTI
-310 APFDRPLPVLRIETT
+310 APFNQPLPVLHIETT
-325 MSPSK
+325 MGTGAGKLSE
-330 GQLPAEL
+330 QLATLPAL
-337 AMMPAIPALAGL
+337 PSLAGL
-349 NRRQFHLMM
+349 TRRRFHLMM
-358 DMRLDMQGMMMLREK
+358 DMRLDMQGMMMLRER
-373 YGSQAMGSMGGHG
+373 YGEQAMGHMGGHG
-386 AMMGNMEGHG
+386 GMMQGH
-396 AMMGGGNMMN
+396 MMSNGENGGMGM
-406 HGSMNHSSMNHSS
+406 
-419 MGHGSMNHGNMS
+419 MGHGNM
-431 GGMGNS
+431 GGMRNGGGH
-437 DNNCGAAAGELD
+437 CGTGSGELD

-457 GQAFSMEHSAFTA
+457 GRAFSMTEAAFDA
-470 PINQQEIWVISG
+470 PMNRQEIWVISG
-482 QGDMMLHPFHVHGTR
+482 RGDMMLHPFHVHGTR
-497 FRILTENGKPVE
+497 FRILKENGKVVE

-519 KVEGDVSEVL
+519 KVEGQVSEVL
-529 VEFKHPATAQHP
+529 VEFKHPATKAHP

-560 AVS
+560 TVSWGDIT

>member
-13 ACAVST
+13 TYAASALPIWSKMAV
-19 LPAWSRVATAAENE
+19 AAENYPA
-33 TILAI
+33 LAI

-50 QITIKQGS
+50 QIAIKQGTS
-58 SIFIPGKKTST
+58 AFVPGKKTTT

-81 SLRKGQNVNINITN
+81 SLKNGQNVNINIVN
-95 QLPEGTTVH
+95 QLPDETTVH

-130 NFTVDQPESTCWFHP
+130 NFTISQPESTCWFHP
-145 HTHGK
+145 HTHGQ

-159 AGLVLIKDEDSTKH
+159 AGLVLIKDENSTKH
-173 GLPSSWGVDDI
+173 GLPSEWGVDDI

-212 FGDIMLTNGA
+212 FGDLMLTNGA
-222 TYPKHIA
+222 VFPKHIA

-268 KPITL
+268 EPIAL
-273 TELPILMGERF
+273 SELPILMGERF

-289 ASDGQTF
+289 ASDGRAF
-296 DLVTLPVEQMGMTI
+296 DLVTLPVGQMGMTI
-310 APFDRPLPVLRIETT
+310 APFNQPLPVLRIETT
-325 MSPSK
+325 MSGSEGKLPSV
-330 GQLPAEL
+330 L
-337 AMMPAIPALAGL
+337 AAIPAIPSLAGL
-349 NRRQFHLMM
+349 NRCRFHLMM

-373 YGSQAMGSMGGHG
+373 YGDQAMGGMGGHG
-386 AMMGNMEGHG
+386 AMMGNMMSGDNQSSG
-396 AMMGGGNMMN
+396 QGNMS
-406 HGSMNHSSMNHSS
+406 HGN
-419 MGHGSMNHGNMS
+419 MNHGNMG
-431 GGMGNS
+431 GGMGNGGGH
-437 DNNCGAAAGELD
+437 CGTGTGDLD

-457 GQAFSMEHSAFTA
+457 GQVFSMTHPAFNS
-470 PINQQEIWVISG
+470 PINQQEVWVISG
-482 QGDMMLHPFHVHGTR
+482 RGDMMLHPFHVHGTR
-497 FRILTENGKPVE
+497 FRILKENGKAVE

-519 KVEGDVSEVL
+519 RVEGQVSEVL
-529 VEFKHPATAQHP
+529 VEFKHPATQQHP

-560 AVS
+560 TVS

>member
-1 MLRRDFL
+1 MLRRDFI

-13 ACAVST
+13 TYAASA
-19 LPAWSRVATAAENE
+19 LPIWSRIAVAAENYP
-33 TILAI
+33 TLAI

-50 QITIKQGS
+50 QLAIKQGAS
-58 SIFIPGKKTST
+58 QFVPGKKTTT

-81 SLRKGQNVNINITN
+81 SLKKGQSVNIHIAN
-95 QLPEGTTVH
+95 QLPEDTTVH

-122 APGANRKV
+122 KPGASRQV
-130 NFTVDQPESTCWFHP
+130 NFTIDQPEATCWFHP

-159 AGLVLIKDEDSTKH
+159 AGLVIIKDEQSDKH
-173 GLPSSWGVDDI
+173 GLPSQWGVDDI

-189 DKRLNDDG
+189 DKRLKDDG

-212 FGDIMLTNGA
+212 FGDLMLTNGA
-222 TYPKHIA
+222 VFPKHVA
-229 PKGWIRLRLLNGCNA
+229 PKGWLRLRLLNGCNA

-268 KPITL
+268 EPIAV

-289 ASDGQTF
+289 ARDGCSF
-296 DLVTLPVEQMGMTI
+296 DLLTLPVNQMGMTI
-310 APFDRPLPVLRIETT
+310 APFNQPLPVLHIETT
-325 MSPSK
+325 MGTGAGKLSD
-330 GQLPAEL
+330 QLATLPAL
-337 AMMPAIPALAGL
+337 PSLAGL
-349 NRRQFHLMM
+349 TRRRFHLMM
-358 DMRLDMQGMMMLREK
+358 DMRLDMQGMMMLRER
-373 YGSQAMGSMGGHG
+373 YGEQAMGHMGGHG
-386 AMMGNMEGHG
+386 GMMQGH
-396 AMMGGGNMMN
+396 MMSNGENGGMGM
-406 HGSMNHSSMNHSS
+406 
-419 MGHGSMNHGNMS
+419 MGHGNM
-431 GGMGNS
+431 GGMRNGGGH
-437 DNNCGAAAGELD
+437 CGTGSGELD

-457 GQAFSMEHSAFTA
+457 GRAFSMTEAAFDA
-470 PINQQEIWVISG
+470 PMNRQEIWVISG
-482 QGDMMLHPFHVHGTR
+482 RGDMMLHPFHVHGTR
-497 FRILTENGKPVE
+497 FRILKENGKVVE

-519 KVEGDVSEVL
+519 KVEGQVSEVL
-529 VEFKHPATAQHP
+529 VEFKHPATKAHP

-560 AVS
+560 TVS

>member
-1 MLRRDFL
+1 MLRRDFI

-13 ACAVST
+13 TYAASAI
-19 LPAWSRVATAAENE
+19 PIWSRIAVAAENYP
-33 TILAI
+33 TLAI

-50 QITIKQGS
+50 QLAIKQGAS
-58 SIFIPGKKTST
+58 QFVPGKKTTT

-81 SLRKGQNVNINITN
+81 SLKKGQSVNIHIAN
-95 QLPEGTTVH
+95 QLPEETTVH

-122 APGANRKV
+122 KPGASRQV
-130 NFTVDQPESTCWFHP
+130 NFTIDQPEATCWFHP

-159 AGLVLIKDEDSTKH
+159 AGLVIIKDEQSDKH
-173 GLPSSWGVDDI
+173 GLPSQWGVDDI

-189 DKRLNDDG
+189 DKRLKDDG

-212 FGDIMLTNGA
+212 FGDLMLTNGA
-222 TYPKHIA
+222 VFPKHVA
-229 PKGWIRLRLLNGCNA
+229 PKGWLRLRLLNGCNA

-268 KPITL
+268 EPIAV

-289 ASDGQTF
+289 ARDGRSF
-296 DLVTLPVEQMGMTI
+296 DLLTLPVNQMGMTI
-310 APFDRPLPVLRIETT
+310 APFNQPLPVLHIETT
-325 MSPSK
+325 MGTGAGKLSE
-330 GQLPAEL
+330 QLATLPAL
-337 AMMPAIPALAGL
+337 PSLAGL
-349 NRRQFHLMM
+349 TRRRFHLMM
-358 DMRLDMQGMMMLREK
+358 DMRLDMQGMMMLRER
-373 YGSQAMGSMGGHG
+373 YGEQAMGHMGGHG
-386 AMMGNMEGHG
+386 GMMQGH
-396 AMMGGGNMMN
+396 MMSNGENGGMGM
-406 HGSMNHSSMNHSS
+406 
-419 MGHGSMNHGNMS
+419 MGHGNM
-431 GGMGNS
+431 GGMRNGGGH
-437 DNNCGAAAGELD
+437 CGTGSGELD

-457 GQAFSMEHSAFTA
+457 GRAFSMTEAAFDA
-470 PINQQEIWVISG
+470 PMNRQEIWVISG
-482 QGDMMLHPFHVHGTR
+482 RGDMMLHPFHVHGTR
-497 FRILTENGKPVE
+497 FRILKENGKVVE

-519 KVEGDVSEVL
+519 KVEGQVSEVL
-529 VEFKHPATAQHP
+529 VEFKHPATKAHP

-560 AVS
+560 TVS

>member
-13 ACAVST
+13 TYAASA
-19 LPAWSRVATAAENE
+19 LPIWSRIAVAAENYP
-33 TILAI
+33 TLAI

-50 QITIKQGS
+50 QLAIKQGTS
-58 SIFIPGKKTST
+58 QFVPGKKTTT
-69 WGYNGDLLGPAL
+69 WGYNGDLLGPAI
-81 SLRKGQNVNINITN
+81 SLKNGQSVNINIVN
-95 QLPEGTTVH
+95 QLAEDTTVH

-122 APGANRKV
+122 QPGATRKV
-130 NFTVDQPESTCWFHP
+130 NFTIDQSEATCWFHP

-159 AGLVLIKDEDSTKH
+159 AGLVLIKDENSAKH
-173 GLPSSWGVDDI
+173 GLPSHWGVDDI

-189 DKRLNDDG
+189 DKRLKDDG

-212 FGDIMLTNGA
+212 FGDLMLTNGA
-222 TYPKHIA
+222 VYPKHVA

-258 VVASDGGLLA
+258 VIASDGGLLA
-268 KPITL
+268 EPVGL

-289 ASDGQTF
+289 ASDGRAF
-296 DLVTLPVEQMGMTI
+296 DLVTLPVGQMGMTI
-310 APFDRPLPVLRIETT
+310 APFDQPLPVLRIETT
-325 MSPSK
+325 LTNGEGK
-330 GQLPAEL
+330 LPPTL
-337 AMMPAIPALAGL
+337 AAISAIPSLAGL
-349 NRRQFHLMM
+349 NRRRFHLMM

-373 YGSQAMGSMGGHG
+373 YGAQAMGNMGGHG
-386 AMMGNMEGHG
+386 AMMGNMD
-396 AMMGGGNMMN
+396 
-406 HGSMNHSSMNHSS
+406 HGSM
-419 MGHGSMNHGNMS
+419 MNHGNMS
-431 GGMGNS
+431 QGNMGSGNMRGRMGNGGH
-437 DNNCGAAAGELD
+437 CGTGTGDLD

-457 GQAFSMEHSAFTA
+457 GQVFSMTHPAFDA
-470 PINQQEIWVISG
+470 PMNRQEIWVVSG
-482 QGDMMLHPFHVHGTR
+482 RGDMMLHPFHVHGTR
-497 FRILTENGKPVE
+497 FRILKENGRAVE

-519 KVEGDVSEVL
+519 KVEGQVSEIL
-529 VEFKHPATAQHP
+529 VEFKHPATKEHP

-551 EDTGMMMGF
+551 EDTGMMLGF
-560 AVS
+560 TVS

>member
-13 ACAVST
+13 TYAASALPLWSKMAV
-19 LPAWSRVATAAENE
+19 AAENYPA
-33 TILAI
+33 LAI

-50 QITIKQGS
+50 QIAIKQGTS
-58 SIFIPGKKTST
+58 AFVPGKKTTT

-81 SLRKGQNVNINITN
+81 SLKNGQNVNINIVN
-95 QLPEGTTVH
+95 QLPDETTVH

-122 APGANRKV
+122 APGASRKV
-130 NFTVDQPESTCWFHP
+130 NFTISQPESTCWFHP
-145 HTHGK
+145 HTHGQ

-173 GLPSSWGVDDI
+173 GLPSEWGVDDI

-212 FGDIMLTNGA
+212 FGDLMLTNGA
-222 TYPKHIA
+222 VFPKHVA

-258 VVASDGGLLA
+258 VIASDGGLLA
-268 KPITL
+268 EPIAL
-273 TELPILMGERF
+273 SELPILMGERF

-289 ASDGQTF
+289 ASDGRAF

-310 APFDRPLPVLRIETT
+310 APFNQPLPVLRIETT
-325 MSPSK
+325 ISGSEGKLPSV
-330 GQLPAEL
+330 L
-337 AMMPAIPALAGL
+337 AAMPAIPSLAGL
-349 NRRQFHLMM
+349 NRRRFHLMM

-373 YGSQAMGSMGGHG
+373 YGDQAMGNMGGHG
-386 AMMGNMEGHG
+386 AMMGNM
-396 AMMGGGNMMN
+396 MSGGNQ
-406 HGSMNHSSMNHSS
+406 S
-419 MGHGSMNHGNMS
+419 MGQGNMNHGNMGS
-431 GGMGNS
+431 GMRNGGGH
-437 DNNCGAAAGELD
+437 CGTGTGDLD

-457 GQAFSMEHSAFTA
+457 GQVFSMTHPAFNS

-482 QGDMMLHPFHVHGTR
+482 RGDMMLHPFHVHGTR
-497 FRILTENGKPVE
+497 FRILKENGKAVE

-519 KVEGDVSEVL
+519 RVEGQVSEVL
-529 VEFKHPATAQHP
+529 VEFKHPATQQHP

-560 AVS
+560 TVS

>member
-1 MLRRDFL
+1 MLRRDFI

-13 ACAVST
+13 TYAASA
-19 LPAWSRVATAAENE
+19 LPIWSRIAVAAENYP
-33 TILAI
+33 TLAI

-50 QITIKQGS
+50 QLAIKQGAS
-58 SIFIPGKKTST
+58 QFVPGKKTTT

-81 SLRKGQNVNINITN
+81 SLKKGQSVNIHIAN
-95 QLPEGTTVH
+95 QLPEETTVH

-122 APGANRKV
+122 KPGASRQV
-130 NFTVDQPESTCWFHP
+130 NFTIDQPEATCWFHP

-159 AGLVLIKDEDSTKH
+159 AGLVIIKDEQSDKH
-173 GLPSSWGVDDI
+173 GLPSQWGVDDI

-189 DKRLNDDG
+189 DKRLKDDG

-212 FGDIMLTNGA
+212 FGDLMLTNGA
-222 TYPKHIA
+222 VFPKHVA
-229 PKGWIRLRLLNGCNA
+229 PKGWLRLRLLNGCNA

-268 KPITL
+268 EPITV

-289 ASDGQTF
+289 ARDGRSF
-296 DLVTLPVEQMGMTI
+296 DLLTLPVNQMGMTI
-310 APFDRPLPVLRIETT
+310 APFNQPLPVLHIETT
-325 MSPSK
+325 MGTGAGKLSE
-330 GQLPAEL
+330 QLATLPAL
-337 AMMPAIPALAGL
+337 PSLAGL
-349 NRRQFHLMM
+349 TRRRFHLMM
-358 DMRLDMQGMMMLREK
+358 DMRLDMQGMMMLRER
-373 YGSQAMGSMGGHG
+373 YGEQAMGHMGGHG
-386 AMMGNMEGHG
+386 GMMQGH
-396 AMMGGGNMMN
+396 MMSNGENGGMGM
-406 HGSMNHSSMNHSS
+406 
-419 MGHGSMNHGNMS
+419 MGHGNM
-431 GGMGNS
+431 GGMRNGGGH
-437 DNNCGAAAGELD
+437 CGTGSGELD

-457 GQAFSMEHSAFTA
+457 GRAFSMTEAAFDA
-470 PINQQEIWVISG
+470 PMNRQEIWVISG
-482 QGDMMLHPFHVHGTR
+482 RGDMMLHPFHVHGTR
-497 FRILTENGKPVE
+497 FRILKENGKVVE

-519 KVEGDVSEVL
+519 KVEGQVSEVL
-529 VEFKHPATAQHP
+529 VEFKHPATKAHP

-560 AVS
+560 TVSWGDIT

>member
-13 ACAVST
+13 TYAASA
-19 LPAWSRVATAAENE
+19 LPIWSRIAVAAENYP
-33 TILAI
+33 TLAI

-50 QITIKQGS
+50 QLAIKQGIS
-58 SIFIPGKKTST
+58 QFVPGKKTTT
-69 WGYNGDLLGPAL
+69 WGYNGDLLGPAI
-81 SLRKGQNVNINITN
+81 SLKNGQSVNINIVN
-95 QLPEGTTVH
+95 QLAEDTTVH

-122 APGANRKV
+122 QPGATRKV
-130 NFTVDQPESTCWFHP
+130 NFTIDQSEATCWFHP

-159 AGLVLIKDEDSTKH
+159 AGLVLIKDENSEKH
-173 GLPSSWGVDDI
+173 GLPSHWGIDDI

-189 DKRLNDDG
+189 DKRLKDDG

-212 FGDIMLTNGA
+212 FGDLMLTNGA
-222 TYPKHIA
+222 VYPKHVA

-268 KPITL
+268 EPVAL

-289 ASDGQTF
+289 ASDGHAF
-296 DLVTLPVEQMGMTI
+296 DLVTLPVGQMGMTI
-310 APFDRPLPVLRIETT
+310 APFDQPLPVLRIETT
-325 MSPSK
+325 LTNGEGKLPST
-330 GQLPAEL
+330 LTAIS
-337 AMMPAIPALAGL
+337 AIPSLAGL
-349 NRRQFHLMM
+349 NRRRFHLMM

-373 YGSQAMGSMGGHG
+373 YGAQAMGNMGGHG
-386 AMMGNMEGHG
+386 AMMDNMDHG
-396 AMMGGGNMMN
+396 AMMNSETMN
-406 HGSMNHSSMNHSS
+406 HGNMSQGN
-419 MGHGSMNHGNMS
+419 MNHGNMS
-431 GGMGNS
+431 GGMGNGGH
-437 DNNCGAAAGELD
+437 CGTGAGDLD

-457 GQAFSMEHSAFTA
+457 GQVFSMTHPAFDA
-470 PINQQEIWVISG
+470 PMNRQEIWVVSG
-482 QGDMMLHPFHVHGTR
+482 RGDMMLHPFHVHGTR
-497 FRILTENGKPVE
+497 FRILKENGQAVE

-519 KVEGDVSEVL
+519 KVEGQVSEIL
-529 VEFKHPATAQHP
+529 VEFKHPATKEHP

-551 EDTGMMMGF
+551 EDTGMMLGF
-560 AVS
+560 TVS

>member
-1 MLRRDFL
+1 MLRRDFI

-13 ACAVST
+13 TYAASA
-19 LPAWSRVATAAENE
+19 LPIWSRIAVAAENYP
-33 TILAI
+33 TLAI

-50 QITIKQGS
+50 QLAIKQGAS
-58 SIFIPGKKTST
+58 QFVPGKKTTT

-81 SLRKGQNVNINITN
+81 SLKKGQSVNIHIAN
-95 QLPEGTTVH
+95 QLPEETTVH

-122 APGANRKV
+122 KPGASRQV
-130 NFTVDQPESTCWFHP
+130 NFTIDQPEATCWFHP

-159 AGLVLIKDEDSTKH
+159 AGLVIIKDEQSDKH
-173 GLPSSWGVDDI
+173 GLPSQWGVDDI

-189 DKRLNDDG
+189 DKRLKDDG

-212 FGDIMLTNGA
+212 FGDLMLTNGA
-222 TYPKHIA
+222 VFPKHVA
-229 PKGWIRLRLLNGCNA
+229 PKGWLRLRLLNGCNA

-268 KPITL
+268 EPIAV

-289 ASDGQTF
+289 ARDGRSF
-296 DLVTLPVEQMGMTI
+296 DLLTLPVNQMGMTI
-310 APFDRPLPVLRIETT
+310 APFNQPLPVLHIETT
-325 MSPSK
+325 MGTGTGKLSE
-330 GQLPAEL
+330 QLATLPAL
-337 AMMPAIPALAGL
+337 PSLAGL
-349 NRRQFHLMM
+349 TRRRFHLMM
-358 DMRLDMQGMMMLREK
+358 DMRLDMQGMMMLRER
-373 YGSQAMGSMGGHG
+373 YGEQAMGHMGGHG
-386 AMMGNMEGHG
+386 GMMQGH
-396 AMMGGGNMMN
+396 MMSNGENGGMGM
-406 HGSMNHSSMNHSS
+406 
-419 MGHGSMNHGNMS
+419 MGHGNM
-431 GGMGNS
+431 GGMRNGGGH
-437 DNNCGAAAGELD
+437 CGTGSGELD

-457 GQAFSMEHSAFTA
+457 GRAFSMTEAAFDA
-470 PINQQEIWVISG
+470 PMNRQEIWVISG
-482 QGDMMLHPFHVHGTR
+482 RGDMMLHPFHVHGTR
-497 FRILTENGKPVE
+497 FRILKENGKVVE

-519 KVEGDVSEVL
+519 KVEGQVSEVL
-529 VEFKHPATAQHP
+529 VEFKHPATKAHP

-560 AVS
+560 TVS

>member
-1 MLRRDFL
+1 MLRRDFI

-13 ACAVST
+13 TYAASA
-19 LPAWSRVATAAENE
+19 LPIWSRIAVAAENYP
-33 TILAI
+33 TLAI

-50 QITIKQGS
+50 QLAIKQGAS
-58 SIFIPGKKTST
+58 QFVPGKKTTT

-81 SLRKGQNVNINITN
+81 SLKKGQSVNIHIAN
-95 QLPEGTTVH
+95 QLPEETTVH

-122 APGANRKV
+122 KPGASRQV
-130 NFTVDQPESTCWFHP
+130 NFTIDQPEATCWFHP

-159 AGLVLIKDEDSTKH
+159 AGLVIIKDEQSDKH
-173 GLPSSWGVDDI
+173 GLPSQWGVDDI

-189 DKRLNDDG
+189 DKRLKDDG

-212 FGDIMLTNGA
+212 FGDLMLTNGA
-222 TYPKHIA
+222 VFPKHVA
-229 PKGWIRLRLLNGCNA
+229 PKGWLRLRLLNGCNA

-268 KPITL
+268 EPIAV

-289 ASDGQTF
+289 ARDGRSF
-296 DLVTLPVEQMGMTI
+296 DLLTLPVNQMGMTI
-310 APFDRPLPVLRIETT
+310 APFNQPLPVLHIETT
-325 MSPSK
+325 MGTGAGKLSE
-330 GQLPAEL
+330 QLATLPAL
-337 AMMPAIPALAGL
+337 PSLAGL
-349 NRRQFHLMM
+349 MRRRFHLMM
-358 DMRLDMQGMMMLREK
+358 DMRLDMQGMMMLRER
-373 YGSQAMGSMGGHG
+373 YGEQAMGHMGGHG
-386 AMMGNMEGHG
+386 GMMQGH
-396 AMMGGGNMMN
+396 MMSNGENGGMGM
-406 HGSMNHSSMNHSS
+406 
-419 MGHGSMNHGNMS
+419 MGHGNM
-431 GGMGNS
+431 GGMRNGGGH
-437 DNNCGAAAGELD
+437 CGTGSGELD

-457 GQAFSMEHSAFTA
+457 GRAFSMTEAAFDA
-470 PINQQEIWVISG
+470 PMNRQEIWVISG
-482 QGDMMLHPFHVHGTR
+482 RGDMMLHPFHVHGTR
-497 FRILTENGKPVE
+497 FRILKENGKVVE

-519 KVEGDVSEVL
+519 KVEGQVSEVL
-529 VEFKHPATAQHP
+529 VEFKHPATKAHP

-560 AVS
+560 TVS

>member
-1 MLRRDFL
+1 MLRRDFI

-13 ACAVST
+13 TYAASA
-19 LPAWSRVATAAENE
+19 LPIWSRIAVAAENYP
-33 TILAI
+33 TLAI

-50 QITIKQGS
+50 QLAIKQGAS
-58 SIFIPGKKTST
+58 QFVPGKKTTT

-81 SLRKGQNVNINITN
+81 SLKKGQSVNIHIAN
-95 QLPEGTTVH
+95 QLPEETTVH

-122 APGANRKV
+122 KPGASRQV
-130 NFTVDQPESTCWFHP
+130 NFTIDQPEATCWFHP

-159 AGLVLIKDEDSTKH
+159 AGLVIIKDEQSDKH
-173 GLPSSWGVDDI
+173 GLPSQWGVDDI

-189 DKRLNDDG
+189 DKRLKDDG

-212 FGDIMLTNGA
+212 FGDLMLTNGA
-222 TYPKHIA
+222 VFPKHVA
-229 PKGWIRLRLLNGCNA
+229 PKGWLRLRLLNGCNA

-268 KPITL
+268 EPIAV

-289 ASDGQTF
+289 ARDGRSF
-296 DLVTLPVEQMGMTI
+296 DLLTLPVNQMGMTI
-310 APFDRPLPVLRIETT
+310 APFNQPLPVLHIETT
-325 MSPSK
+325 MGTGAGKLSE
-330 GQLPAEL
+330 QLATLPAL
-337 AMMPAIPALAGL
+337 PSLAGL
-349 NRRQFHLMM
+349 TRRRFHLMM
-358 DMRLDMQGMMMLREK
+358 DMRLDMQGMMMLRER
-373 YGSQAMGSMGGHG
+373 YGEQAMGHMGGHG
-386 AMMGNMEGHG
+386 GMMQGH
-396 AMMGGGNMMN
+396 MMSNGENGGMGM
-406 HGSMNHSSMNHSS
+406 
-419 MGHGSMNHGNMS
+419 MGHGNM
-431 GGMGNS
+431 GGMRNGGGH
-437 DNNCGAAAGELD
+437 CGTGSGELD

-457 GQAFSMEHSAFTA
+457 GRAFSMTEAAFDA
-470 PINQQEIWVISG
+470 PMNRQEIWVISG
-482 QGDMMLHPFHVHGTR
+482 RGDMMLHPFHVHGTR
-497 FRILTENGKPVE
+497 FRILKENGKVVE

-519 KVEGDVSEVL
+519 KVEGQVSEVL
-529 VEFKHPATAQHP
+529 VEFKHLATKAHP

-560 AVS
+560 TVS